1 MTCGRFRCYVAGGS
15 AAAVVAL
22 LPLGFAAA
30 TGGGGAPGGAGAAAL
45 ALSAPSAAAPG
56 AGASAQ
62 AAAGTPPAAP
72 PESCVEHVP
81 EGKRRPT
88 LDEKLP
94 HRGTSGHVAVLE
106 VIVHHGKGET
116 VMPNG
121 FRQPLGGDQTRAL
134 EQAGFILPHP
144 DGGAP
149 PTLEREDDGER
160 AKTTVRIPVVPLP
173 EEPGRAKLTLPP
185 LPISVARAS
194 GELITLCTKPHP
206 LIVDDPIANTPDAK
220 PKDNPPPRRQVEEWT
235 TAKHVVYASL
245 IALVVGGLVAWL
257 VGRWLR
263 RPRPAP
269 PGPPPRPPWEVAREE
284 LHDLRLA
291 RLVDDQRFTEHFDR
305 VSFTIRKYLGDRY
318 GFDGLEST
326 TREILSVLRRVVPP
340 VAGLELIERFLR
352 KADLVKFARL
362 TPNAEEC
369 TVALEQGEEM
379 VQRTVPVLEPAPVAD
394 GTGATAA
401 AGPEQGA
408 GEAVG
413 QVSKPEPKDP
423 GGEP

>member
-1 MTCGRFRCYVAGGS
+1 VTGS
-15 AAAVVAL
+15 ASSRRLSSGAAAAVVAL
-22 LPLGFAAA
+22 LPLGLATAA
-30 TGGGGAPGGAGAAAL
+30 GGGGAPSGAGGVAATASTQ
-45 ALSAPSAAAPG
+45 AGAPGTSVAGSAAPG
-56 AGASAQ
+56 S
-62 AAAGTPPAAP
+62 TRPPAP
-72 PESCVEHVP
+72 QSCVEHVP
-81 EGKRRPT
+81 EGKERPT

-94 HRGTSGHVAVLE
+94 ARGTSGHVAVLE
-106 VIVHHGKGET
+106 VVVHHGKGET
-116 VMPNG
+116 VMPHG
-121 FRQPLGGDQTRAL
+121 FRQPLGSDQNQAL

-149 PTLEREDDGER
+149 PSLEREDEGER

-173 EEPGRAKLTLPP
+173 EEPGRTELTLPP
-185 LPISVARAS
+185 LPIAVARAS

-206 LIVDDPIANTPDAK
+206 LVVDDPIANTPDAK
-220 PKDNPPPRRQVEEWT
+220 PRDNPPPRRQLEEWT

-257 VGRWLR
+257 VGKWLR

-269 PGPPPRPPWEVAREE
+269 PGPPPRPPWEVALEE

-291 RLVDDQRFTEHFDR
+291 RLVDDERFTEHFDR

-340 VAGLELIERFLR
+340 VAGMALVERFLR

-362 TPNAEEC
+362 TPNADEC
-369 TVALEQGEEM
+369 ATALEQGEEV
-379 VQRTVPVLEPAPVAD
+379 VQRTIPALEPTPPAD
-394 GTGATAA
+394 GGGADPEEQSRAGDTASTAA
-401 AGPEQGA
+401 APKPDA
-408 GEAVG
+408 EA
-413 QVSKPEPKDP
+413 D